1 MKERN
6 ARITFRIYER
16 VTRIENDLNFNKRLS
31 SRTFPLSLIGIKD
44 LFKERHLDGKDWP
57 SVSGWCAGKIFPNSS
72 CFISLVLS
80 VIREDE
86 NRRKIE
92 RCIGKICNSK
102 QNPQKEQMS
111 ARLSDEQPSIYSL
124 EFAYPTSAELVL
136 SSSSREVSNCTFK
149 LHTS

>member
-1 MKERN
+1 MER
-6 ARITFRIYER
+6 IGR
-16 VTRIENDLNFNKRLS
+16 V
-31 SRTFPLSLIGIKD
+31 SRADAL
-44 LFKERHLDGKDWP
+44 
-57 SVSGWCAGKIFPNSS
+57 KIFPNSS

-111 ARLSDEQPSIYSL
+111 ARLSRLYVPLNSHILLLPSLSYLRHL
-124 EFAYPTSAELVL
+124 EKFPIAL
-136 SSSSREVSNCTFK
+136 SNCI
-149 LHTS
+149 LVRNLSLCASC